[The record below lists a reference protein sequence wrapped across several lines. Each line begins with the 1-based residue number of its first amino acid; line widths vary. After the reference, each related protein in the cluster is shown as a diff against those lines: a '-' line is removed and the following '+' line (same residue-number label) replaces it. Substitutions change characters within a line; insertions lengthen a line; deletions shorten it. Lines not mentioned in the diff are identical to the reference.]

1 MVEDNVG
8 LMLTLYHHEKH
19 LCLLL
24 DPFCSGIS
32 RDLFTGLSLKYGCK
46 LLAVRYK
53 QYSIMLW
60 TPRWAFSIPHK
71 KIAPCV
77 VTGSDSLLR
86 FALSIQLY

>member
-71 KIAPCV
+71 KNR
-77 VTGSDSLLR
+77 SLR
-86 FALSIQLY
+86 GNRKRLSIAFCVLR